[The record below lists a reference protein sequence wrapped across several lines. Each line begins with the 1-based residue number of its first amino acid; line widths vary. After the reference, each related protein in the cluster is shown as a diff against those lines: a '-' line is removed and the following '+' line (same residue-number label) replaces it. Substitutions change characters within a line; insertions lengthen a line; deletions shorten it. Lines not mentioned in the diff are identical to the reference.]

1 MKLFL
6 FYISVLLF
14 ITNTTLA
21 QDDCDLRTEIPEE
34 YEALDIIPQ
43 NNTSGIYMVG
53 QTYTFNLR
61 GDCASSIT
69 QTPNWIIKS
78 SSSTPANDIATT
90 EPFNNGHS
98 VYITIKKAE
107 PFAIKVSN
115 FIEGTTHT
123 DCNISLKF
131 PRILCILN
139 VVDRPY
145 ELCTELCP
153 GVGLKSTGF
162 EGDES
167 AWKYMAGMGNG
178 NGNGYYYTLPSAPI
192 PFQHTFI
199 DQNTYNSFTYGAANT
214 SFGGGS
220 YQTFSPF
227 TATNQKVLALGHG
240 AISEPE
246 HMDYYS
252 ATIEQ
257 TFFVGENYEPKLD
270 IWYSWVADIAPEG
283 LKSQPI
289 FSIKLFRFYED
300 RDAGGNIILR
310 EEEVYSHIDTENE
323 YNEKTTTKAWKHW
336 WDKQTIDL
344 TPYKLERLRIEI
356 TSYDRADAS
365 RDYNSMAF
373 VDIAC
378 STCCTP
384 SEVNT
389 NTTQNLTVSDLVNG
403 LVTINRPTKICE
415 NADIVH
421 IATQRC
427 TPNYFYQ
434 IIDPNG
440 EPYII
445 ESNAISIQ
453 FRPTIAGEYQ
463 ISYKEDISCCWSD
476 LQNFLVQ
483 GSIISNNITFS
494 NDLKNAAISCIPS
507 FEMEDVLAV
516 NVASFGDR
524 QLVDPKDIVT
534 SNRKAIVTEVA
545 ITEPKNPY
553 LTGERGIWRTEAS
566 YAYVTD
572 REGYETEQNMNAV
585 KEGGTFDLNMFNWKT
600 QGVVPEN
607 WRRVNHVSRY
617 DGYTHEIENRDIL
630 GRYSA
635 ALYGYNG
642 QLATAVASNAAY
654 YEIANEGFDAY
665 QIPIENI
672 ARFRNCSSRPEID
685 AEFSIIPYIGFIPAD
700 ELPAGKTVSAHSL
713 GYLRGHY
720 YAFQVQINSTLE
732 CRGIT
737 WDWEVSD
744 DALKVSTENKF
755 YVIIQIPNQIGTGE
769 FTVTQQIFQNE
780 CDAEFE
786 HGGSYQVCGKG
797 FIKSDQIVK
806 TETNFEINNLYKD
819 DGDNKDRNVI
829 LQVLWAKGDK
839 GVLEGYTPG
848 DGETVTLDAS
858 VLAYTI
864 GKQGATD
871 ITPNLSV
878 DLANNKYTIDE
889 KITIT
894 LIHRDATTSWFTL
907 VAKEGHALP
916 EEWTQKDE
924 QWYGSVRLART
935 LPKIGNTNTPKIDK
949 PRNYQALVSIA
960 HTGNQGLSPS
970 EDVIIQE
977 KLLLIPNKEYVFSAW
992 VKLSTSENQ
1001 PYTYGDAV
1009 GAELSFYE
1017 NGSNATNIYGAIAFP
1032 NPKYDPDPEI
1042 NLNGEPEKIRIIKIY
1057 PTGAIIEGW
1066 QRIEGTFVVPAKS
1079 MFTGIYLKSPT
1090 GKAVYDDIRIYPAN
1104 GMMKTY
1110 VYNPS
1115 NYLLQAVLDE
1125 NNYATLYYYDEE
1137 QRLYLVQ
1144 KETREGVQ
1152 TIQETRSYIKPKN

>member
-1 MKLFL
+1 MR
-6 FYISVLLF
+6 LF
-14 ITNTTLA
+14 IFIFIICIIQIGNATQA
-21 QDDCDLRTEIPEE
+21 QDICSSSIAGVTDENGQICIDVITPSVDPSIGFIIGTTYTINLYLNYSDPCTQGPGNCECVNIGWSTSSNITIIPSDDNCEPNSYDITITDGSLAIIEFSSTPQSIPQDPSSICNIQCTLYNRTEIN
-34 YEALDIIPQ
+34 ATSIIPY
-43 NNTSGIYMVG
+43 TGI
-53 QTYTFNLR
+53 
-61 GDCASSIT
+61 
-69 QTPNWIIKS
+69 
-78 SSSTPANDIATT
+78 
-90 EPFNNGHS
+90 
-98 VYITIKKAE
+98 
-107 PFAIKVSN
+107 
-115 FIEGTTHT
+115 
-123 DCNISLKF
+123 
-131 PRILCILN
+131 
-139 VVDRPY
+139 
-145 ELCTELCP
+145 CTELCP
-153 GVGLKSTGF
+153 GIGLQSTGF
-162 EGDES
+162 EGVENGWLHKALNID
-167 AWKYMAGMGNG
+167 GNG
-178 NGNGYYYTLPSAPI
+178 TYYPQGYNSPEYTV
-192 PFQHTFI
+192 I
-199 DQNTYNSFTYGAANT
+199 DGSTYNSFMYGASNT
-214 SFGGGS
+214 
-220 YQTFSPF
+220 TFSSNQAYNPF
-227 TATNQKVLALGHG
+227 TSTNRKTLALGHG
-240 AISEPE
+240 DTRIGDNYYIIS
-246 HMDYYS
+246 
-252 ATIEQ
+252 IEQ

-270 IWYSWVADIAPEG
+270 IFYSWVTDVAPTQS

-300 RDAGGNIILR
+300 RDAGGNITFR
-310 EEEVYSHIDTENE
+310 EEQVYSHISTEND

-356 TSYDRADAS
+356 TSYDRKDDN

-373 VDIAC
+373 VDISC

-389 NTTQNLTVSDLVNG
+389 NTTQNLTFSNLVNG
-403 LVTINRPTKICE
+403 IVTITRPNKICE
-415 NADIVH
+415 TPNIVP
-421 IATQRC
+421 IVAQRC

-440 EPYII
+440 EPYVI
-445 ESNAISIQ
+445 ESNVISVQ
-453 FRPTIAGEYQ
+453 FRPTIVGQYQ
-463 ISYKEDISCCWSD
+463 IQYKEDVSCCWSD
-476 LQNFLVQ
+476 LQDFPVQ
-483 GSIISNNITFS
+483 GTIMSNNITFS
-494 NDLKNAAISCIPS
+494 NDLKSAAISCIPS
-507 FEMEDVLAV
+507 FEMDEVLAV

-534 SNRKAIVTEVA
+534 SNRKAIASEVA
-545 ITEPKNPY
+545 VTEPKNPY

-572 REGYETEQNMNAV
+572 REGYETERNMNAV
-585 KEGGTFDLNMFNWKT
+585 KEGGTFDLNMFNWTT

-630 GRYSA
+630 GRYSS

-665 QIPIENI
+665 SSSGGENVS
-672 ARFRNCSSRPEID
+672 FFPEICGD
-685 AEFSIIPYIGFIPAD
+685 TKTQTGSPQTGWTRREVCIGPHSSNTVGNYD
-700 ELPAGKTVSAHSL
+700 VELHTLVYEQGKK
-713 GYLRGHY
+713 
-720 YAFQVQINSTLE
+720 YAFHVLPIPCTNNGNAALAGSWSLANNPSVRIVYDNTSEVVIEILNDQERNFKLIYSGDGTLCGDYSVFPRLE
-732 CRGIT
+732 LTLPIKKSP
-737 WDWEVSD
+737 DP
-744 DALKVSTENKF
+744 
-755 YVIIQIPNQIGTGE
+755 IQ
-769 FTVTQQIFQNE
+769 
-780 CDAEFE
+780 
-786 HGGSYQVCGKG
+786 
-797 FIKSDQIVK
+797 
-806 TETNFEINNLYKD
+806 TETNFEINNLYE
-819 DGDNKDRNVI
+819 DGDKDRNVI
-829 LQVLWAKGDK
+829 LQVLWAKGEK

-848 DGETVTLDAS
+848 ENSSVTLDAS

-889 KITIT
+889 KVSIT
-894 LIHRDATTSWFTL
+894 LTHRDATTSWFTL
-907 VAKEGHALP
+907 VAKDGYTLP

-935 LPKIGNTNTPKIDK
+935 LPPIGNT
-949 PRNYQALVSIA
+949 RNYQALTPIA
-960 HTGNQGLSPS
+960 HTGNQALSPS
-970 EDVIIQE
+970 QDIIIQE

-1001 PYTYGDAV
+1001 PYTYGTVV

-1017 NGSNATNIYGAIAFP
+1017 NGSNAAIQP
-1032 NPKYDPDPEI
+1032 VITI
-1042 NLNGEPEKIRIIKIY
+1042 N

-1066 QRIEGTFVVPAKS
+1066 QRIEGTFLVPTGS
-1079 MFTGIYLKSPT
+1079 MFIGVKLTEPT
-1090 GKAVYDDIRIYPAN
+1090 SGAVYDDIRIYPAN

-1152 TIQETRSYIKPKN
+1152 TIQETRSYIKPKE